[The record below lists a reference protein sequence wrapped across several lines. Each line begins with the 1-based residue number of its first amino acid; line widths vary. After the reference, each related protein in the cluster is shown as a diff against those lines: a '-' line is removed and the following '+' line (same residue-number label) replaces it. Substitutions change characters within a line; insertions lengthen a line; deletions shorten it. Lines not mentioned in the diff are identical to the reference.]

1 MPKKTSSKD
10 EMVQKIGTM
19 PKSGA
24 IQKDG
29 GDRAQGF
36 SFRAPEAVSVQLVGD
51 FTHWQE
57 KPISLKKED
66 GGVWRASVP
75 LTPGEHHY
83 RFLVDGE
90 WRDDPECRMRVP
102 NPFGGQNMLRKVA

>member
-10 EMVQKIGTM
+10 EVILTSGSM
-19 PKSGA
+19 PKSGVM
-24 IQKDG
+24 KDG